1 MHVVKLGGEKNMS
14 VVCTWDIL
22 EKVKHK
28 WPLRIDGQKEGVWV
42 VGIVRAKMQRR
53 DKHGMFDRDGK
64 KRGELGHTVITE
76 GW

>member
-1 MHVVKLGGEKNMS
+1 M
-14 VVCTWDIL
+14 
-22 EKVKHK
+22 
-28 WPLRIDGQKEGVWV
+28 RIDGQKEGVWV

-76 GW
+76 GWWKTRLVRLSDARLRGA